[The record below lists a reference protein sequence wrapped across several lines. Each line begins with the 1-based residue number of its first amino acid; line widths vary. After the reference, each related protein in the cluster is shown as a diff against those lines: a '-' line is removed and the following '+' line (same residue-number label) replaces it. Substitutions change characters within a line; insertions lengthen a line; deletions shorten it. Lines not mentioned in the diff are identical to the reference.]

1 MCNVLCRAAGDTA
14 RVCGDVRVG
23 RGEPGGAGG
32 GGVAGGGAAR
42 HHEVST
48 VQYSTVQYSTVQYLL
63 LVLILCCAIGLH
75 NHGEEGLY

>member
-1 MCNVLCRAAGDTA
+1 MCNVPCRAAGDTA

-42 HHEVST
+42 HHEVSQENYDGT
-48 VQYSTVQYSTVQYLL
+48 DPY
-63 LVLILCCAIGLH
+63 
-75 NHGEEGLY
+75 